1 MIFLQQ
7 KHYFKEHFMKKRF
20 LLSLSLA
27 ASLLC
32 AEDNGFFVSA
42 GYQIGEAVQMVK
54 NTGELKNLN
63 DKYEQLNQYLNQ
75 VASLRQSIKNANN
88 YELVKQSISNLISFA
103 NNNSQNKDLS
113 PIYSSTQAVLTSIL
127 AFWTLYAGNALTFN
141 VEGLTTSTSQN
152 GQGFSNV
159 PLTAKCS
166 QPDSKNCM
174 PIATYQKMK
183 NLAESLQKAQG
194 TLCAL
199 NENGCNTANQDQ
211 GATISSALNTAKELM
226 DLISATNTNMDWS
239 KIKINGLLVPSEVRG
254 DKNGSTTK
262 YEGKITSNNPVTS
275 YALFQNI
282 YKMLPYLQES
292 LKLSEQNKSKSD
304 GLQGQVTGDNTNPNY
319 DKEIYNFAQNQQ
331 TILSN
336 AKSIFNLFNSIPKD
350 QFEYLQ
356 VGYLKIP
363 PLGTTPTKPYR
374 KNVNLNAEIDSI
386 QRNVSYYGNRIDS
399 ALSVA
404 KDVYNLKSNQAQI
417 VAAYN
422 GAKNL
427 SQEISQLPHNQ
438 VNTKDIVTLPYD
450 KNAPAAGQYNY
461 QINQEQASNLSQALA
476 AMSNNPFKK
485 VGMISSQN
493 NNGAL
498 NGLGVQVGYKQF
510 FGESKRWGLRYYG
523 FFDYNHGYIKSSF
536 FNSSSDIWTYGGGS
550 DLLVNF
556 INDSVTRKNNKLS
569 VGLFGGIQL
578 AGTTWLNSQYVNLTA
593 LNNPYSAKVNTSNF
607 QFLFNLGLRTNLA
620 TAKKEDSEHSAQHGI
635 ELGIK
640 IPTINT
646 NYYSFLGAKL
656 EYRRLYSV
664 YLNYVFAY

>member
-1 MIFLQQ
+1 
-7 KHYFKEHFMKKRF
+7 MKKRF

-32 AEDNGFFVSA
+32 AEDNGFFVGA

-63 DKYEQLNQYLNQ
+63 EKYEQLNQYLNQ
-75 VASLRQSIKNANN
+75 VASLKQSIQNANN
-88 YELVKQSISNLISFA
+88 ISLVNSSLNDLKSFTE
-103 NNNSQNKDLS
+103 NNYNSTTQS
-113 PIYSSTQAVLTSIL
+113 PIFNAVQAVITSVL
-127 AFWTLYAGNALTFN
+127 GFWSLYAGNYFTFFVGN
-141 VEGLTTSTSQN
+141 
-152 GQGFSNV
+152 
-159 PLTAKCS
+159 K
-166 QPDSKNCM
+166 DSKQPANVNGNPPFTTIIKNCSGIENCTM
-174 PIATYQKMK
+174 EQTTYDKMK
-183 NLAESLQKAQG
+183 KLAEELQAAQQNSSTKANN
-194 TLCAL
+194 LCAL
-199 NENGCNTANQDQ
+199 SGCATTNGQTP
-211 GATISSALNTAKELM
+211 SSTVSNALNLAQQLM
-226 DLISATNTNMDWS
+226 DLIASTGTAMMWKNIVIAGVSNASGAINSTGYPTQYAVFNN
-239 KIKINGLLVPSEVRG
+239 IKAMIPILQQAVMLSQ
-254 DKNGSTTK
+254 
-262 YEGKITSNNPVTS
+262 SNNSLASHLQAQATGSQTNPEFAKDIYNLALNQKQVIS
-275 YALFQNI
+275 YA
-282 YKMLPYLQES
+282 K
-292 LKLSEQNKSKSD
+292 D
-304 GLQGQVTGDNTNPNY
+304 
-319 DKEIYNFAQNQQ
+319 
-331 TILSN
+331 
-336 AKSIFNLFNSIPKD
+336 IFNLFNSIPKE
-350 QFEYLQ
+350 QYKYLEKA
-356 VGYLKIP
+356 YLKIP
-363 PLGTTPTKPYR
+363 NAGQTPTNPYR
-374 KNVNLNAEIDSI
+374 QVVNLNQEVQTI
-386 QRNVSYYGNRIDS
+386 QNNVSYYGNRLDS

-404 KDVYNLKSNQAQI
+404 KDVYNLKSNQEQI
-417 VAAYN
+417 VAAYS

-427 SQEISQLPHNQ
+427 SQEISQLPYNQ

-485 VGMISSQN
+485 IGMISSQN

-556 INDSVTRKNNKLS
+556 INDSVIRKNNKLS

>member
-1 MIFLQQ
+1 
-7 KHYFKEHFMKKRF
+7 
-20 LLSLSLA
+20 
-27 ASLLC
+27 
-32 AEDNGFFVSA
+32 
-42 GYQIGEAVQMVK
+42 MVK

-63 DKYEQLNQYLNQ
+63 DKYEQLNSSLAQ
-75 VASLRQSIKNANN
+75 VAALRQSIKNANN

-113 PIYSSTQAVLTSIL
+113 PIYSSTQAVLTSVL

-159 PLTAKCS
+159 PLTARCS
-166 QPDSKNCM
+166 DQSSKNCM
-174 PIATYQKMK
+174 PKATYEKMK
-183 NLAESLQKAQG
+183 SLAESLQKAQG

-239 KIKINGLLVPSEVRG
+239 RIRINGLLVPSEVRG

-262 YEGKITSNNPVTS
+262 YEGKITSNNSVTS

-282 YKMLPYLQES
+282 YKMLPYLQEA

-386 QRNVSYYGNRIDS
+386 QKNVSYYGNRVDA

-404 KDVYNLKSNQAQI
+404 RDVYNLKSNQASI
-417 VAAYN
+417 VAAYSN
-422 GAKNL
+422 ANSL
-427 SQEISQLPHNQ
+427 SQEISQLPYNQ
-438 VNTKDIVTLPYD
+438 VNTKDIVTLPHD

-461 QINQEQASNLSQALA
+461 QINQEQQSNLNQALA

-550 DLLVNF
+550 DLLVNI
-556 INDSVTRKNNKLS
+556 INDSITRKNNKLS

-620 TAKKEDSEHSAQHGI
+620 TAKKEDSEHSAQHGL

>member
-1 MIFLQQ
+1 
-7 KHYFKEHFMKKRF
+7 MKKTL
-20 LLSLSLA
+20 LLSL
-27 ASLLC
+27 ASLLLN

-75 VASLRQSIKNANN
+75 VASLKQSIQNANN
-88 YELVKQSISNLISFA
+88 IELVNSSLNYLKSFT
-103 NNNSQNKDLS
+103 NNNYNSTTQS
-113 PIYSSTQAVLTSIL
+113 PIFNAVQAVITSVL
-127 AFWTLYAGNALTFN
+127 GFWSLYAGNYLTFFVGN
-141 VEGLTTSTSQN
+141 KDTKQAASVAGNPPFGTI
-152 GQGFSNV
+152 V
-159 PLTAKCS
+159 
-166 QPDSKNCM
+166 KNCSGLENCAM
-174 PIATYQKMK
+174 DQATYNNMK
-183 NLAESLQKAQG
+183 QLAESLQAAQTNSATKANN
-194 TLCAL
+194 LCAL
-199 NENGCNTANQDQ
+199 SGCAATDSTSNQPSS
-211 GATISSALNTAKELM
+211 TVSSALETAQKLM
-226 DLISATNTNMDWS
+226 NLIAETKTAMMWKN
-239 KIKINGLLVPSEVRG
+239 IVINGVSNASG
-254 DKNGSTTK
+254 A
-262 YEGKITSNNPVTS
+262 ITSTNYPTHYAVFNNIKAMIPLLQQAVTLS
-275 YALFQNI
+275 QSNHTLSAS
-282 YKMLPYLQES
+282 LQA
-292 LKLSEQNKSKSD
+292 QA
-304 GLQGQVTGDNTNPNY
+304 TGSQTNPNFAK
-319 DKEIYNFAQNQQ
+319 DIYNLAQNQKQ
-331 TILSN
+331 IISYAQN
-336 AKSIFNLFNSIPKD
+336 IFNLFNSIPAD
-350 QFEYLQ
+350 QYKYLEKA
-356 VGYLKIP
+356 YLKIP
-363 PLGTTPTKPYR
+363 NLGQTPTNPYR
-374 KNVNLNAEIDSI
+374 QVVNLNQEIQTI
-386 QRNVSYYGNRIDS
+386 QNNVSYYGNRLDS

-404 KDVYNLKSNQAQI
+404 KDVYNLKSNQTEI

-427 SQEISQLPHNQ
+427 SQEISQLPYNQ
-438 VNTKDIVTLPYD
+438 VNTKDIVTLSYD

-476 AMSNNPFKK
+476 AMSNNPFKNI
-485 VGMISSQN
+485 GMISSQN

-620 TAKKEDSEHSAQHGI
+620 MKKKEDSEHSAQHGI

>member
-1 MIFLQQ
+1 
-7 KHYFKEHFMKKRF
+7 MKKRF

-27 ASLLC
+27 SSLLH

-75 VASLRQSIKNANN
+75 VASLRQSIQNANN
-88 YELVKQSISNLISFA
+88 ISLVNSSLNDLKSFTE
-103 NNNSQNKDLS
+103 NNYNSTTQS
-113 PIYSSTQAVLTSIL
+113 PIFNAVQAVITSVL
-127 AFWTLYAGNALTFN
+127 GFWSLYAGNYLTFFVGN
-141 VEGLTTSTSQN
+141 KDTKQPADVAGNPPFKTITENCSGIENCAMDQTTYN
-152 GQGFSNV
+152 E
-159 PLTAKCS
+159 
-166 QPDSKNCM
+166 
-174 PIATYQKMK
+174 MK
-183 NLAESLQKAQG
+183 KLAESLQAAQQNSNTKANN
-194 TLCAL
+194 LCAL
-199 NENGCNTANQDQ
+199 SGCA
-211 GATISSALNTAKELM
+211 ATGSTSNPPSSTVSNALNLAQQLM
-226 DLISATNTNMDWS
+226 DLIANTKTAMMWKN
-239 KIKINGLLVPSEVRG
+239 IVINGVSNTFG
-254 DKNGSTTK
+254 AINSTGYPTQYAVFNNIK
-262 YEGKITSNNPVTS
+262 AMIPILQQAVTLSQSNNTLSTSLQAQATGSQTNPEFAKDIYNLALNQKQVIS
-275 YALFQNI
+275 YAQN
-282 YKMLPYLQES
+282 
-292 LKLSEQNKSKSD
+292 
-304 GLQGQVTGDNTNPNY
+304 
-319 DKEIYNFAQNQQ
+319 
-331 TILSN
+331 
-336 AKSIFNLFNSIPKD
+336 IFNLFNSIPKD
-350 QFEYLQ
+350 QYKYLEKA
-356 VGYLKIP
+356 YLKIP
-363 PLGTTPTKPYR
+363 NAGQTPTNPYR
-374 KNVNLNAEIDSI
+374 QEVNLNKEIQTI
-386 QRNVSYYGNRIDS
+386 QNNVSYYGNRIDS

-417 VAAYN
+417 VAAYS

-427 SQEISQLPHNQ
+427 SQELSQLPYNQ

-476 AMSNNPFKK
+476 AMSNNPFKNI
-485 VGMISSQN
+485 GMIASQN

-620 TAKKEDSEHSAQHGI
+620 TAKKEDSQHSAQHGL

>member
-1 MIFLQQ
+1 M
-7 KHYFKEHFMKKRF
+7 
-20 LLSLSLA
+20 
-27 ASLLC
+27 
-32 AEDNGFFVSA
+32 SA

-75 VASLRQSIKNANN
+75 VASLKQSIQNANN
-88 YELVKQSISNLISFA
+88 ISLVNSSLNDLKSFT
-103 NNNSQNKDLS
+103 NNNYNSTTQS
-113 PIYSSTQAVLTSIL
+113 PIFNAVQAVITSVL
-127 AFWTLYAGNALTFN
+127 GFWSLYAGNYFTFFVVNKNAEKPAN
-141 VEGLTTSTSQN
+141 V
-152 GQGFSNV
+152 QGNPPFKTITDN
-159 PLTAKCS
+159 CS
-166 QPDSKNCM
+166 GIENCAM
-174 PIATYQKMK
+174 DQATYDQMK
-183 NLAESLQKAQG
+183 KLAEELQAAQQNSTTKANN
-194 TLCAL
+194 LCAL
-199 NENGCNTANQDQ
+199 SGCTATGSQNPPNS
-211 GATISSALNTAKELM
+211 TVSNALNLAQQLM
-226 DLISATNTNMDWS
+226 DLIANTRTAMMWKNIVIS
-239 KIKINGLLVPSEVRG
+239 GVSNASGAINSTGYPTQYAVFNNIKAMIPILQQAVTLSQ
-254 DKNGSTTK
+254 
-262 YEGKITSNNPVTS
+262 SNNSLASHLQAQATGSQTNPEFAKDIYNLALNQKQVIS
-275 YALFQNI
+275 YA
-282 YKMLPYLQES
+282 K
-292 LKLSEQNKSKSD
+292 D
-304 GLQGQVTGDNTNPNY
+304 
-319 DKEIYNFAQNQQ
+319 
-331 TILSN
+331 
-336 AKSIFNLFNSIPKD
+336 IFNLFNSIPAD
-350 QFEYLQ
+350 QYKYLEKA
-356 VGYLKIP
+356 YLKIP
-363 PLGTTPTKPYR
+363 NAGQTPTNPYR
-374 KNVNLNAEIDSI
+374 QEVNLNKEVQTI
-386 QRNVSYYGNRIDS
+386 QNNVSYYGNRIDS

-417 VAAYN
+417 VAAYS
-422 GAKNL
+422 GAKSL
-427 SQEISQLPHNQ
+427 SQEISQLPYNQ

-461 QINQEQASNLSQALA
+461 QINQEQASNLNQALA
-476 AMSNNPFKK
+476 AMSNNPFKNI
-485 VGMISSQN
+485 GMIASQN

-593 LNNPYSAKVNTSNF
+593 LNNPYSTKVNTSNF
-607 QFLFNLGLRTNLA
+607 QFLFNLGLRTNLT

>member
-1 MIFLQQ
+1 
-7 KHYFKEHFMKKRF
+7 MKKRF
-20 LLSLSLA
+20 LLSLSLT
-27 ASLLC
+27 ASLLY

-42 GYQIGEAVQMVK
+42 GYQIGEAVQTLK

-63 DKYEQLNQYLNQ
+63 DKYEQLNQSLAQ
-75 VASLRQSIKNANN
+75 VAALRQSIKNANN

-113 PIYSSTQAVLTSIL
+113 PIYSSAQAVLTSIL

-166 QPDSKNCM
+166 QPGSKNCM

-194 TLCAL
+194 TLCTL

-386 QRNVSYYGNRIDS
+386 QRNVSYYGNRLDS

-427 SQEISQLPHNQ
+427 SQEISKLPYNQ

-485 VGMISSQN
+485 IGMIASQN

>member
-1 MIFLQQ
+1 
-7 KHYFKEHFMKKRF
+7 MKKRF

-27 ASLLC
+27 SSLLY

-42 GYQIGEAVQMVK
+42 GYQIGEAVQTVK

-63 DKYEQLNQYLNQ
+63 DKYEQLNSSLAQ
-75 VASLRQSIKNANN
+75 VAALRQSIKNANN

-113 PIYSSTQAVLTSIL
+113 PIYSSAQAVLTSIL

-166 QPDSKNCM
+166 QESSKNCM

-239 KIKINGLLVPSEVRG
+239 KIKINGLLVPSEIRG
-254 DKNGSTTK
+254 DKNGSTIK

-386 QRNVSYYGNRIDS
+386 QKNVSYYGNRIDS

-404 KDVYNLKSNQAQI
+404 KDVYNLKSNQTEI
-417 VAAYN
+417 VTAYN
-422 GAKNL
+422 NAKNL
-427 SQEISQLPHNQ
+427 SQEISKLPYNQ
-438 VNTKDIVTLPYD
+438 VNTKDIVTLPHD

-461 QINQEQASNLSQALA
+461 QINPEQQSNLNQALA
-476 AMSNNPFKK
+476 AMSNNPFKNI
-485 VGMISSQN
+485 GMIASQN

-550 DLLVNF
+550 DLLVNI
-556 INDSVTRKNNKLS
+556 INDSITRKNNKLS

-620 TAKKEDSEHSAQHGI
+620 TAKKEDSEHSAQHGL

-646 NYYSFLGAKL
+646 NYYSFLGTQL
-656 EYRRLYSV
+656 QYRRLYSV

>member
-1 MIFLQQ
+1 
-7 KHYFKEHFMKKRF
+7 MKKTI
-20 LLSLSLA
+20 LLSLSLSLYS
-27 ASLLC
+27 SLLH

-63 DKYEQLNQYLNQ
+63 EKYEQLNQYLNQ
-75 VASLRQSIKNANN
+75 VVSLRQSIQNANN
-88 YELVKQSISNLISFA
+88 IELVNSSLNDLKSFTE
-103 NNNSQNKDLS
+103 NNYNSTTQS
-113 PIYSSTQAVLTSIL
+113 PIFNAVQAVITSVL
-127 AFWTLYAGNALTFN
+127 GFWSLYAGNYLTFFVGNKDTQQSAN
-141 VEGLTTSTSQN
+141 VQGNPPFRTIIRNCSGIENCAMEQTTYN
-152 GQGFSNV
+152 E
-159 PLTAKCS
+159 
-166 QPDSKNCM
+166 
-174 PIATYQKMK
+174 MK
-183 NLAESLQKAQG
+183 KLAEDLQAAQQNSATKANN
-194 TLCAL
+194 LCAL
-199 NENGCNTANQDQ
+199 SGCATTQ
-211 GATISSALNTAKELM
+211 GQTPSSTVSNALNLAQQLM
-226 DLISATNTNMDWS
+226 DLIANTKTAMMWHNIVIS
-239 KIKINGLLVPSEVRG
+239 GVSNTP
-254 DKNGSTTK
+254 NA
-262 YEGKITSNNPVTS
+262 ITSTNYPTQYAVFNNIKAMIPILQQAVTLS
-275 YALFQNI
+275 QSNHALASH
-282 YKMLPYLQES
+282 LQA
-292 LKLSEQNKSKSD
+292 QA
-304 GLQGQVTGDNTNPNY
+304 TGSQTNPEFAK
-319 DKEIYNFAQNQQ
+319 DIYNLAQNQKQ
-331 TILSN
+331 VISY
-336 AKSIFNLFNSIPKD
+336 AKDIFNLFNSIPEN
-350 QFEYLQ
+350 QYRYLEKA
-356 VGYLKIP
+356 YLKIP
-363 PLGTTPTKPYR
+363 NLGQTPTNPYR
-374 KNVNLNAEIDSI
+374 QEVNLNKEIQTI
-386 QRNVSYYGNRIDS
+386 QNNVSYYGNRLDS

-404 KDVYNLKSNQAQI
+404 KDVYNLKFNQKEI
-417 VAAYN
+417 VTAYN

-427 SQEISQLPHNQ
+427 SQEISQLPYNQ

-461 QINQEQASNLSQALA
+461 QINPEQASNLSQALA

-485 VGMISSQN
+485 IGMISSQS

>member
-1 MIFLQQ
+1 
-7 KHYFKEHFMKKRF
+7 MKKRF

-63 DKYEQLNQYLNQ
+63 KKYEQLNQYLNQ
-75 VASLRQSIKNANN
+75 VASLKQSIQNANN

-113 PIYSSTQAVLTSIL
+113 PIYSSAQAVLTSIL

-141 VEGLTTSTSQN
+141 VENLTTSTSQN
-152 GQGFSNV
+152 GQGFSDV
-159 PLTAKCS
+159 PLTARCS
-166 QPDSKNCM
+166 NQGSKNCM
-174 PIATYQKMK
+174 PIATYRKMK

-254 DKNGSTTK
+254 DKHGSTTK

-386 QRNVSYYGNRIDS
+386 QRNVSYYGNRLDS

-404 KDVYNLKSNQAQI
+404 KDVYNLKSNQKEI

-427 SQEISQLPHNQ
+427 SQEISQLPYNQ

-461 QINQEQASNLSQALA
+461 QINPEQQSNLSQALA

>member
-1 MIFLQQ
+1 
-7 KHYFKEHFMKKRF
+7 MKKRF

-63 DKYEQLNQYLNQ
+63 EKYEQLNQYLNQ
-75 VASLRQSIKNANN
+75 VASLKQSIQNANN
-88 YELVKQSISNLISFA
+88 IELVNSSLNDLKSFTE
-103 NNNSQNKDLS
+103 NNYNSTTQS
-113 PIYSSTQAVLTSIL
+113 PIFNAVQAVITSVL
-127 AFWTLYAGNALTFN
+127 GFWSLYAGNYLTFFVGNKATDKPAN
-141 VEGLTTSTSQN
+141 VN
-152 GQGFSNV
+152 GNPPFRTIINN
-159 PLTAKCS
+159 CS
-166 QPDSKNCM
+166 GIENCAM
-174 PIATYQKMK
+174 DQTIYDKMK
-183 NLAESLQKAQG
+183 SLAENLQAAQTNSTTKG
-194 TLCAL
+194 NNLCAL
-199 NENGCNTANQDQ
+199 SGCVATQ
-211 GATISSALNTAKELM
+211 GQNPSSTVSNALNLAQQLM
-226 DLISATNTNMDWS
+226 DLIANTKTAMMW
-239 KIKINGLLVPSEVRG
+239 
-254 DKNGSTTK
+254 KNIVIAGVSNAP
-262 YEGKITSNNPVTS
+262 GAITSTNYPTQYAVFNNIKAMIPILQQAVTLSQSNNSLSGNLQAQATGSQTNPEFAKDIYNLALNQKQVIS
-275 YALFQNI
+275 YAQ
-282 YKMLPYLQES
+282 
-292 LKLSEQNKSKSD
+292 D
-304 GLQGQVTGDNTNPNY
+304 
-319 DKEIYNFAQNQQ
+319 
-331 TILSN
+331 
-336 AKSIFNLFNSIPKD
+336 IFNLFNSIPKE
-350 QFEYLQ
+350 QYKYLEKA
-356 VGYLKIP
+356 YLKVAN
-363 PLGTTPTKPYR
+363 GGSTPTNPYMAV
-374 KNVNLNAEIDSI
+374 VNLNKEIQTI
-386 QRNVSYYGNRIDS
+386 QNNVSYYGNRVDA

-404 KDVYNLKSNQAQI
+404 KDVYNLKSNEASI
-417 VAAYN
+417 VAAYSD
-422 GAKNL
+422 AKTL
-427 SQEISQLPHNQ
+427 SEEISKLPHNQ
-438 VNTKDIVTLPYD
+438 VNTKDIITLPYD

-461 QINQEQASNLSQALA
+461 QINHEQAFNLSQALA

-536 FNSSSDIWTYGGGS
+536 FNSSSDIWTYGVGS

-556 INDSVTRKNNKLS
+556 INDKATKKNNKLS

-593 LNNPYSAKVNTSNF
+593 FNNPYSAKVNTSNF

-620 TAKKEDSEHSAQHGI
+620 TAKKKDSEHSVQHGI
-635 ELGIK
+635 ELGVK

-646 NYYSFLGAKL
+646 NYYSFLGTKL

>member
-1 MIFLQQ
+1 
-7 KHYFKEHFMKKRF
+7 MKKTI

-27 ASLLC
+27 SSLLR

-63 DKYEQLNQYLNQ
+63 DKYEQLSQYLNQ
-75 VASLRQSIKNANN
+75 VASLKQSIQNANN
-88 YELVKQSISNLISFA
+88 IELVNSSLNYLKSFT
-103 NNNSQNKDLS
+103 NNNYNSTTQS
-113 PIYSSTQAVLTSIL
+113 PIFNAVQAVITSVL
-127 AFWTLYAGNALTFN
+127 GFWSLYAGNYFTFLVGNKDAKQLAN
-141 VEGLTTSTSQN
+141 V
-152 GQGFSNV
+152 QGNPPFETIV
-159 PLTAKCS
+159 
-166 QPDSKNCM
+166 KNCSGIENCAM
-174 PIATYQKMK
+174 DQTTYDEMK
-183 NLAESLQKAQG
+183 KLAESLQAAQTNSTTKANN
-194 TLCAL
+194 LCAL
-199 NENGCNTANQDQ
+199 SGCATTQ
-211 GATISSALNTAKELM
+211 GQNPPSSTVSSALETAQKLM
-226 DLISATNTNMDWS
+226 DLIANTRTAMMWRNIVISGVSNMS
-239 KIKINGLLVPSEVRG
+239 GA
-254 DKNGSTTK
+254 
-262 YEGKITSNNPVTS
+262 ITSTGYPTQYAVFNNIK
-275 YALFQNI
+275 A
-282 YKMLPYLQES
+282 MLPILQQAVT
-292 LKLSEQNKSKSD
+292 LSQSNHTLSTQ
-304 GLQGQVTGDNTNPNY
+304 LQAQATGTQTNPNFAK
-319 DKEIYNFAQNQQ
+319 DIYAFAQNQKQ
-331 TILSN
+331 IISY
-336 AKSIFNLFNSIPKD
+336 AQDIFNLFSSIPKD
-350 QFEYLQ
+350 QYRYLEKA
-356 VGYLKIP
+356 YLKIP
-363 PLGTTPTKPYR
+363 NAGQTPTNPYR
-374 KNVNLNAEIDSI
+374 QEVNLNQEIQTI
-386 QRNVSYYGNRIDS
+386 QNNVNYYGNRVDA

-404 KDVYNLKSNQAQI
+404 KDVYNLKSNEAEI
-417 VAAYN
+417 VTTYSNAN
-422 GAKNL
+422 NL
-427 SQEISQLPHNQ
+427 SQEISKLPYNQ
-438 VNTKDIVTLPYD
+438 VNTKDIITLPYD

-461 QINQEQASNLSQALA
+461 QINPEQQSNLSQALA

-550 DLLVNF
+550 DLLVNI
-556 INDSVTRKNNKLS
+556 INDSITRKNNKLS

-593 LNNPYSAKVNTSNF
+593 FNNPYSAKVNTSNF

-620 TAKKEDSEHSAQHGI
+620 TAKKKDSERSAQHGI

-646 NYYSFLGAKL
+646 NYYSFLGTKL

>member
-1 MIFLQQ
+1 
-7 KHYFKEHFMKKRF
+7 MKKRF

-27 ASLLC
+27 ASLLF

-75 VASLRQSIKNANN
+75 VASLKQSIQNANN
-88 YELVKQSISNLISFA
+88 ISLVNSSLNDLKSFTE
-103 NNNSQNKDLS
+103 NNYNSTTQS
-113 PIYSSTQAVLTSIL
+113 PIFNAVQAVITSVL
-127 AFWTLYAGNALTFN
+127 GFWSLYAGNYLTFFVGN
-141 VEGLTTSTSQN
+141 KDARQPASVAGNPPFSTIINNCSGIENCAMEQTTY
-152 GQGFSNV
+152 
-159 PLTAKCS
+159 
-166 QPDSKNCM
+166 D
-174 PIATYQKMK
+174 KMK
-183 NLAESLQKAQG
+183 KLAEELQAAQQNSTTKANN
-194 TLCAL
+194 LCAL
-199 NENGCNTANQDQ
+199 SGCATTQ
-211 GATISSALNTAKELM
+211 GQNPSSTVSNALNLAQQLM
-226 DLISATNTNMDWS
+226 DLIANTKTAMMWNN
-239 KIKINGLLVPSEVRG
+239 IVINGVSNASGAIKSTNYPTHYAVFNNIKAMIPILQQAVTLSQS
-254 DKNGSTTK
+254 NHTLSASLQAQATGS
-262 YEGKITSNNPVTS
+262 
-275 YALFQNI
+275 Q
-282 YKMLPYLQES
+282 
-292 LKLSEQNKSKSD
+292 
-304 GLQGQVTGDNTNPNY
+304 TNPNFAK
-319 DKEIYNFAQNQQ
+319 DIYNLALNQKQ
-331 TILSN
+331 VISY
-336 AKSIFNLFNSIPKD
+336 AKDIFNLFNSIPKD
-350 QFEYLQ
+350 QYKYLEKA
-356 VGYLKIP
+356 YLKISN
-363 PLGTTPTKPYR
+363 LGQTPTNPYR
-374 KNVNLNAEIDSI
+374 QVVNLNQEVQTI
-386 QRNVSYYGNRIDS
+386 QNNVSYYGNRIDS

-404 KDVYNLKSNQAQI
+404 KDVYNLKSNQTQI

-427 SQEISQLPHNQ
+427 SQEISQLPYNQ
-438 VNTKDIVTLPYD
+438 VNTKDIITLPYD

-476 AMSNNPFKK
+476 AMSNNPFKNI
-485 VGMISSQN
+485 GMISSQN

>member
-1 MIFLQQ
+1 
-7 KHYFKEHFMKKRF
+7 MKKTI

-27 ASLLC
+27 SSLLN

-63 DKYEQLNQYLNQ
+63 EKYEQLSQYLNQ
-75 VASLRQSIKNANN
+75 VASLKQSIQNANN
-88 YELVKQSISNLISFA
+88 IELVNSSLNYLKSFT
-103 NNNSQNKDLS
+103 NNNYNSTTQS
-113 PIYSSTQAVLTSIL
+113 PIFNAVQSVITSVL
-127 AFWTLYAGNALTFN
+127 GFWSLYAGNYLTFFVGKDGRQSSVQGN
-141 VEGLTTSTSQN
+141 PPFKTIVENCSGIENCAMDQTTYDQ
-152 GQGFSNV
+152 
-159 PLTAKCS
+159 
-166 QPDSKNCM
+166 
-174 PIATYQKMK
+174 MK
-183 NLAESLQKAQG
+183 KLAEELQAAQQNSTTKANN
-194 TLCAL
+194 LCAL
-199 NENGCNTANQDQ
+199 SGCA
-211 GATISSALNTAKELM
+211 ATGSNPPNSTVSNALNLAQQLM
-226 DLISATNTNMDWS
+226 DLIANTKTAMMW
-239 KIKINGLLVPSEVRG
+239 
-254 DKNGSTTK
+254 KNIVIAGISHTPNA
-262 YEGKITSNNPVTS
+262 ITSTNYPTHYAVFNNIKAMIPILQQAVTLS
-275 YALFQNI
+275 QSNHTLSAS
-282 YKMLPYLQES
+282 LQA
-292 LKLSEQNKSKSD
+292 QA
-304 GLQGQVTGDNTNPNY
+304 TGSQTNPEFAK
-319 DKEIYNFAQNQQ
+319 DIYTFAQNQKQ
-331 TILSN
+331 IISY
-336 AKSIFNLFNSIPKD
+336 AQDIFNLFDSIPKD
-350 QFEYLQ
+350 QYRYLEKA
-356 VGYLKIP
+356 YLKIP
-363 PLGTTPTKPYR
+363 NTGQTPTNPYR
-374 KNVNLNAEIDSI
+374 QEVNLNKEVQTI
-386 QRNVSYYGNRIDS
+386 QNNVSYYGNRVDA

-404 KDVYNLKSNQAQI
+404 KDVYNLKSNQAEI
-417 VAAYN
+417 VTTYN
-422 GAKNL
+422 NAKNL
-427 SQEISQLPHNQ
+427 SEEISKLPYNQ

-461 QINQEQASNLSQALA
+461 QINPEQASNLSQALA

-550 DLLVNF
+550 DLLVNI
-556 INDSVTRKNNKLS
+556 INDSITRKNNKLS

-593 LNNPYSAKVNTSNF
+593 FNNPYSAKVNASNF

-620 TAKKEDSEHSAQHGI
+620 TAKKKDSEHSAQHGI

-646 NYYSFLGAKL
+646 NYYSFLGTQL
-656 EYRRLYSV
+656 QYRRLYSV

>member
-1 MIFLQQ
+1 
-7 KHYFKEHFMKKRF
+7 MKKRF

-27 ASLLC
+27 ASLLY
-32 AEDNGFFVSA
+32 AEDNGFFVSV

-75 VASLRQSIKNANN
+75 VASLKQSIQNANN
-88 YELVKQSISNLISFA
+88 IELVNSSLNYLKSFT
-103 NNNSQNKDLS
+103 NNNYNSTTQS
-113 PIYSSTQAVLTSIL
+113 PIFNAVQAVITSVL
-127 AFWTLYAGNALTFN
+127 GFWSLYAGNYFTFFVGNKDTQQPAN
-141 VEGLTTSTSQN
+141 VQGNPPFSTIVSNCSGLENCAMDQTTY
-152 GQGFSNV
+152 
-159 PLTAKCS
+159 
-166 QPDSKNCM
+166 DE
-174 PIATYQKMK
+174 MK
-183 NLAESLQKAQG
+183 KLAESLQAAQTNSTTKANN
-194 TLCAL
+194 LCAL
-199 NENGCNTANQDQ
+199 SGC
-211 GATISSALNTAKELM
+211 ATTEGQNPPNSTVSNALNLAQQLM
-226 DLISATNTNMDWS
+226 DLIANTKTGMVW
-239 KIKINGLLVPSEVRG
+239 
-254 DKNGSTTK
+254 KNIVISGVSN
-262 YEGKITSNNPVTS
+262 EPGAITSTGYPTQYAVFNNIKAMIPILQQAVTLS
-275 YALFQNI
+275 QNNHT
-282 YKMLPYLQES
+282 LSASLQA
-292 LKLSEQNKSKSD
+292 QA
-304 GLQGQVTGDNTNPNY
+304 TGSQTNPKFAK
-319 DKEIYNFAQNQQ
+319 DIYAFAQNQKQ
-331 TILSN
+331 VISY
-336 AKSIFNLFNSIPKD
+336 AQDIFNLFDSIPKD
-350 QFEYLQ
+350 QYRYLEKA
-356 VGYLKIP
+356 YLKIANA
-363 PLGTTPTKPYR
+363 GSTPTNPYR
-374 KNVNLNAEIDSI
+374 QEVNLNQEVQTIKN
-386 QRNVSYYGNRIDS
+386 NVSYYGNRVDA

-404 KDVYNLKSNQAQI
+404 KDVYNLKSNEAEI
-417 VAAYN
+417 VSAYSN
-422 GAKNL
+422 AKNL

-461 QINQEQASNLSQALA
+461 QINPEQQSNLNQALA

-550 DLLVNF
+550 DLLFNF
-556 INDSVTRKNNKLS
+556 LNDKATKKNNKLS

-593 LNNPYSAKVNTSNF
+593 FNNPYSAKVNASNF

-620 TAKKEDSEHSAQHGI
+620 MKKKKDSEHSAQHGM
-635 ELGIK
+635 ELGVK

-646 NYYSFLGAKL
+646 NYYSFLGTQL
-656 EYRRLYSV
+656 QYRRLYSV

>member
-1 MIFLQQ
+1 
-7 KHYFKEHFMKKRF
+7 MKKRF

-27 ASLLC
+27 ASLLR
-32 AEDNGFFVSA
+32 AEDNGFFMSA

-63 DKYEQLNQYLNQ
+63 DKYEQLNSSLAQ
-75 VASLRQSIKNANN
+75 VAALRQSIENANN

-166 QPDSKNCM
+166 QPGSKNCM

-211 GATISSALNTAKELM
+211 GTTISSALNTAKQLM

-374 KNVNLNAEIDSI
+374 KNVNLNAEIDLI
-386 QRNVSYYGNRIDS
+386 QRNVSYYGNRLDS

-417 VAAYN
+417 VAAYSN
-422 GAKNL
+422 AKNL
-427 SQEISQLPHNQ
+427 SQEISKLPYNQ

-461 QINQEQASNLSQALA
+461 QINQEQQSNLNQALA

-485 VGMISSQN
+485 IGMIASQS

>member
-1 MIFLQQ
+1 M
-7 KHYFKEHFMKKRF
+7 
-20 LLSLSLA
+20 
-27 ASLLC
+27 
-32 AEDNGFFVSA
+32 SA

-75 VASLRQSIKNANN
+75 VASLKQSIQNANN
-88 YELVKQSISNLISFA
+88 ISLVNSSLNDLKSFTE
-103 NNNSQNKDLS
+103 NNYNSTTQS
-113 PIYSSTQAVLTSIL
+113 PIFNAVQAVITSVL
-127 AFWTLYAGNALTFN
+127 GFWSLYAGNYLTFFVGNKDTKQAAN
-141 VEGLTTSTSQN
+141 VQGNPPFKTITENCSGIENCAMEQTTYN
-152 GQGFSNV
+152 
-159 PLTAKCS
+159 
-166 QPDSKNCM
+166 
-174 PIATYQKMK
+174 KMK
-183 NLAESLQKAQG
+183 KLAEDLQAAQQNSATKANN
-194 TLCAL
+194 LCAL
-199 NENGCNTANQDQ
+199 SGC
-211 GATISSALNTAKELM
+211 ATTTGQNPPNSTVSNALNLAQQLM
-226 DLISATNTNMDWS
+226 DLIANTKTAMMW
-239 KIKINGLLVPSEVRG
+239 
-254 DKNGSTTK
+254 KNIVISGVSNAS
-262 YEGKITSNNPVTS
+262 GAITSTNYPTHYAVFNNIKAMIPILQQAVTLSQSNHTLSANLQAQATGSQTNPEFVKDIYTFALNQKQVIS
-275 YALFQNI
+275 YA
-282 YKMLPYLQES
+282 K
-292 LKLSEQNKSKSD
+292 D
-304 GLQGQVTGDNTNPNY
+304 
-319 DKEIYNFAQNQQ
+319 
-331 TILSN
+331 
-336 AKSIFNLFNSIPKD
+336 IFNLFNSIPKD
-350 QFEYLQ
+350 QYKYLEKA
-356 VGYLKIP
+356 YLKIP
-363 PLGTTPTKPYR
+363 NVGQTPTNPYR
-374 KNVNLNAEIDSI
+374 QEVNLNKEIQTI
-386 QRNVSYYGNRIDS
+386 QNNVSYYGNRLDS

-404 KDVYNLKSNQAQI
+404 KDVYNLKSNQTQI

-427 SQEISQLPHNQ
+427 SQELSQLPYNQ

-485 VGMISSQN
+485 IGMIASQS

>member
-1 MIFLQQ
+1 M
-7 KHYFKEHFMKKRF
+7 H
-20 LLSLSLA
+20 
-27 ASLLC
+27 

-63 DKYEQLNQYLNQ
+63 DKYEQLNSYLNQ
-75 VASLRQSIKNANN
+75 VASLRQSIQNANN
-88 YELVKQSISNLISFA
+88 ISLVNSSLNDLKSFTE
-103 NNNSQNKDLS
+103 NNYNSTTQS
-113 PIYSSTQAVLTSIL
+113 PIFNAVQAVITSVL
-127 AFWTLYAGNALTFN
+127 GFWSLYAGNYLTFFVGNKDSRQPAN
-141 VEGLTTSTSQN
+141 VQGNPPFRTIVNNCSGIENCAMDQTTYDQ
-152 GQGFSNV
+152 
-159 PLTAKCS
+159 
-166 QPDSKNCM
+166 
-174 PIATYQKMK
+174 MK
-183 NLAESLQKAQG
+183 KLAEYLQKAQQNSA
-194 TLCAL
+194 TKANNLCAL
-199 NENGCNTANQDQ
+199 SGC
-211 GATISSALNTAKELM
+211 ATTDSTSNPPSSTVSNALKLAQQLM
-226 DLISATNTNMDWS
+226 DLIASTKTAMMWKN
-239 KIKINGLLVPSEVRG
+239 IVINGVSNASG
-254 DKNGSTTK
+254 AINSTGYPTQYAVFNNIK
-262 YEGKITSNNPVTS
+262 AMIPILQQAVTLSQSNNSLSGKLQAQATGSQTNPEFAKDIYNLALNQKQVIS
-275 YALFQNI
+275 YA
-282 YKMLPYLQES
+282 K
-292 LKLSEQNKSKSD
+292 D
-304 GLQGQVTGDNTNPNY
+304 
-319 DKEIYNFAQNQQ
+319 
-331 TILSN
+331 
-336 AKSIFNLFNSIPKD
+336 IFNLFNSIPKD
-350 QFEYLQ
+350 QYKYLEKA
-356 VGYLKIP
+356 YLKIP
-363 PLGTTPTKPYR
+363 NAGQTPTNPYR
-374 KNVNLNAEIDSI
+374 QEVNLNKEIQTI
-386 QRNVSYYGNRIDS
+386 QNNVSYYGNRIDS

-417 VAAYN
+417 VAAYS

-427 SQEISQLPHNQ
+427 SQEISQLPYNQ
-438 VNTKDIVTLPYD
+438 VNTKDIVTLSHD
-450 KNAPAAGQYNY
+450 QNAPAAGQYNY

>member
-1 MIFLQQ
+1 
-7 KHYFKEHFMKKRF
+7 MKKRF

-27 ASLLC
+27 ASWLC

-42 GYQIGEAVQMVK
+42 GYQIGEAVQTVK

-75 VASLRQSIKNANN
+75 VASLKQSIQNANN

-113 PIYSSTQAVLTSIL
+113 PIYSSAQAVLTSIL

-166 QPDSKNCM
+166 QLGSKNCM

-239 KIKINGLLVPSEVRG
+239 RIKINGLLVPSEVRG
-254 DKNGSTTK
+254 DKNGSITK
-262 YEGKITSNNPVTS
+262 YEGKITSNNSVTS

-404 KDVYNLKSNQAQI
+404 KDVYNLKSNQTEI
-417 VAAYN
+417 VTAYN
-422 GAKNL
+422 NAKNL
-427 SQEISQLPHNQ
+427 SEEISQLPYNQ

-450 KNAPAAGQYNY
+450 KNAPAAGQYKY

-485 VGMISSQN
+485 IGMISSQN

-550 DLLVNF
+550 DLLVNI
-556 INDSVTRKNNKLS
+556 INDSITRKNNKLS

-620 TAKKEDSEHSAQHGI
+620 TARKEDSEHSAQHGI

>member
-1 MIFLQQ
+1 
-7 KHYFKEHFMKKRF
+7 MKKRF
-20 LLSLSLA
+20 LLSLSLV
-27 ASLLC
+27 ASLLF

-63 DKYEQLNQYLNQ
+63 DKYEQLNSYLNQ

-113 PIYSSTQAVLTSIL
+113 PIYSSAQAVLTSIL

-166 QPDSKNCM
+166 QQGSKNCM

-254 DKNGSTTK
+254 DKNGSITK
-262 YEGKITSNNPVTS
+262 YEGKITSNNSVTS

-292 LKLSEQNKSKSD
+292 LKLSEQNKSKVD

-404 KDVYNLKSNQAQI
+404 RDVYNLKSNQASI
-417 VAAYN
+417 VAAYSN
-422 GAKNL
+422 ANSL
-427 SQEISQLPHNQ
+427 SQELSQLPYNQ

-476 AMSNNPFKK
+476 AMSNNPFKNI
-485 VGMISSQN
+485 GMISSQN

>member
-1 MIFLQQ
+1 
-7 KHYFKEHFMKKRF
+7 MKKTL
-20 LLSLSLA
+20 LLSLSLSLA
-27 ASLLC
+27 SSLLN

-75 VASLRQSIKNANN
+75 VASLRQSIQNANN
-88 YELVKQSISNLISFA
+88 IELVNSSLNDLKSFTE
-103 NNNSQNKDLS
+103 NNYNSTTQS
-113 PIYSSTQAVLTSIL
+113 PIFNAVQAVITSVL
-127 AFWTLYAGNALTFN
+127 GFWSLYAGNYLTFFVGNKDAKQPAN
-141 VEGLTTSTSQN
+141 V
-152 GQGFSNV
+152 QGNPPFKTIIDN
-159 PLTAKCS
+159 CS
-166 QPDSKNCM
+166 GIENCAM
-174 PIATYQKMK
+174 DQATYSKMK
-183 NLAESLQKAQG
+183 KLAEDLQAAQQNSATKANN
-194 TLCAL
+194 LCAL
-199 NENGCNTANQDQ
+199 SGCA
-211 GATISSALNTAKELM
+211 ATTGQTPSSTVSNALNLAQQLM
-226 DLISATNTNMDWS
+226 DLIANTKTAMMW
-239 KIKINGLLVPSEVRG
+239 
-254 DKNGSTTK
+254 KNIVISGVSNVS
-262 YEGKITSNNPVTS
+262 GAITSTNYPTQYAVFNNIKAMIPILQQAVTLS
-275 YALFQNI
+275 QSNHTLSAS
-282 YKMLPYLQES
+282 LQA
-292 LKLSEQNKSKSD
+292 QA
-304 GLQGQVTGDNTNPNY
+304 TGSQTNPNFAK
-319 DKEIYNFAQNQQ
+319 DIYTFAQNQKQ
-331 TILSN
+331 VISYAN
-336 AKSIFNLFNSIPKD
+336 DIFNLFNSIPAD
-350 QFEYLQ
+350 QFKYLEKA
-356 VGYLKIP
+356 YLKIP
-363 PLGTTPTKPYR
+363 NVGQTPTNPYR
-374 KNVNLNAEIDSI
+374 QEVNLNQEIQTI
-386 QRNVSYYGNRIDS
+386 KNNVSYYGNRVDA

-404 KDVYNLKSNQAQI
+404 KDVYNLKSNQEQI
-417 VAAYN
+417 VAAYS

-427 SQEISQLPHNQ
+427 SQEISQLPYNQ

-476 AMSNNPFKK
+476 AMSNNPFKNI
-485 VGMISSQN
+485 GMISSQN
-493 NNGAL
+493 NNGTL

-620 TAKKEDSEHSAQHGI
+620 MKKKEDSEHSAQHGI